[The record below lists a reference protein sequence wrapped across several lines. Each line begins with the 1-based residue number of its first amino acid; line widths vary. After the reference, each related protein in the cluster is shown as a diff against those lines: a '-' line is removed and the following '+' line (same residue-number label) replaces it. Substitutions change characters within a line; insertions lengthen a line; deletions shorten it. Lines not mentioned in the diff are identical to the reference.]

1 MAVQL
6 DLPLPEITVEDFK
19 RAWTRFELVAN
30 AKDWNEDKQKVILP
44 MLLCGKLVDIYLTI
58 DEETRG
64 NLQHLKT
71 ALMRQAGLLR
81 DPLTAGQSFMTR
93 RQGPSESVND
103 FATDLKRLFVES
115 YPDEEITSAIL
126 LQRFLTGLLPAI
138 ARQLLLKGKPT
149 SLERAVADAHDIEF
163 ALAFE
168 PVQEEQQDVNVVHHK
183 APATS
188 DAQQLQ
194 SVLEQVTR
202 RLEALETKL
211 ETSSKSTRRY
221 NPQQLRPAR
230 QQFRLNGTDRVCWLC
245 GEVGHIRRECP
256 LNENGPARTV
266 GGWPRR

>member
-1 MAVQL
+1 
-6 DLPLPEITVEDFK
+6 
-19 RAWTRFELVAN
+19 
-30 AKDWNEDKQKVILP
+30 
-44 MLLCGKLVDIYLTI
+44 MLLRGKLVDIYLTI

-71 ALMRQAGLLR
+71 ALMRQAGLLC

-93 RQGPSESVND
+93 HQGPSESVND

-138 ARQLLLKGKPT
+138 ARQLLLKDKPT

-194 SVLEQVTR
+194 SILEQVTR

-211 ETSSKSTRRY
+211 ESSSKSTRRY

>member
-19 RAWTRFELVAN
+19 RAWTRFELVAD
-30 AKDWNEDKQKVILP
+30 AKDWNENKRKVILP
-44 MLLCGKLVDIYLTI
+44 TLLRGKLVDIYLTI

-64 NLQHLKT
+64 NLQHLKK
-71 ALMRQAGLLR
+71 ALMRHAGLLR
-81 DPLTAGQSFMTR
+81 DPLTACQSFMTR

-103 FATDLKRLFVES
+103 FATDLKRLFAES
-115 YPDEEITSAIL
+115 YPDEEIILAIL

-149 SLERAVADAHDIEF
+149 LLERAVADALDIEF

-168 PVQEEQQDVNVVHHK
+168 PVQEEQQDFNVVHHK

-188 DAQQLQ
+188 DAQKLQ

-202 RLEALETKL
+202 
-211 ETSSKSTRRY
+211 
-221 NPQQLRPAR
+221 
-230 QQFRLNGTDRVCWLC
+230 
-245 GEVGHIRRECP
+245 
-256 LNENGPARTV
+256 
-266 GGWPRR
+266 